1 MEKKKWTFVNAENVV
16 GYVDGVY
23 TSKMLTGDEM
33 AGLPVINI
41 NEGTLEAGGKTGGGA
56 HDDTEI
62 YYIVDCDPDTYVW
75 LDDDC
80 LPTKPGDVIII
91 PPHVFHWIDNS
102 KGTKPYKIFTF
113 WPRQEQNGMF
123 FIREKAWGT
132 SVRNVD
138 DDYCAKRM
146 QKK

>member
-1 MEKKKWTFVNAENVV
+1 M
-16 GYVDGVY
+16 
-23 TSKMLTGDEM
+23 
-33 AGLPVINI
+33 
-41 NEGTLEAGGKTGGGA
+41 
-56 HDDTEI
+56 
-62 YYIVDCDPDTYVW
+62 
-75 LDDDC
+75 
-80 LPTKPGDVIII
+80 I

-102 KGTKPYKIFTF
+102 KGARPHKIFTF

-132 SVRNVD
+132 SVKNVD